1 MKKRQR
7 EIIPKTLPVQ
17 PQRIQHIAFAI
28 PKLEY
33 KVVAQPILKTT
44 FTGHVTA
51 IPTVLIFYL
60 NSMEFKIVAAII
72 QETMENGVCLLTA
85 SQFATRFK
93 TCLPTIYDNL
103 YNLRKM
109 GVIYEDRQGRQ
120 VARAIDF
127 NAVQHLNDILSIED
141 RGMYRRLRDKL
152 KLKNINN
159 ITKDDFERVYD
170 KYVLPPDHDI
180 EEEEEY
186 D

>member
-1 MKKRQR
+1 MKKRRR
-7 EIIPKTLPVQ
+7 EVIPKSLPVQ
-17 PQRIQHIAFAI
+17 PQRIQNVAFAI

-33 KVVAQPILKTT
+33 KVVAQPILKTA

-60 NSMEFKIVAAII
+60 NTMEFKIVATII
-72 QETMENGVCLLTA
+72 QETMENGVCLLTVA
-85 SQFATRFK
+85 QFAIRLK
-93 TCLPTIYDNL
+93 TSPPTIYDNL
-103 YNLRKM
+103 YKLRKM
-109 GVIYEDRQGRQ
+109 GVVYEDRQGRQ

-127 NAVQHLNDILSIED
+127 NAVQHLNDILNIED

-159 ITKDDFERVYD
+159 IAKEDFNRVYD
-170 KYVLPPDHDI
+170 KHVLPADHDI

>member
-1 MKKRQR
+1 MKKRKR
-7 EIIPKTLPVQ
+7 EIIPKTLPVH
-17 PQRIQHIAFAI
+17 PQRIQNVAFAI

-33 KVVAQPILKTT
+33 KVVAQPIIKTA

-60 NSMEFKIVAAII
+60 NQLEFKIVATVI

-85 SQFATRFK
+85 AQFATRLK
-93 TCLPTIYDNL
+93 STPPAIYNNL
-103 YNLRKM
+103 HALRKM
-109 GVIYEDRQGRQ
+109 GIIYEDRQGWI

-127 NAVQHLNDILSIED
+127 NAVQHLNDILSEED
-141 RGMYRRLRDKL
+141 RGVYRRLRSKL

-159 ITKDDFERVYD
+159 ITKGDLFRIYD
-170 KYVLPPDHDI
+170 KHVLPVDHDI

>member
-1 MKKRQR
+1 MKKKPR

-17 PQRIQHIAFAI
+17 PKRIQNIAFAI

-44 FTGHVTA
+44 FTGHVTT

-60 NSMEFKIVAAII
+60 NPMEFKIVAAII
-72 QETMENGVCLLTA
+72 QETMENGVCLLTVP
-85 SQFATRFK
+85 QFVTRFK
-93 TCLPTIYDNL
+93 ASCKTIYDSL
-103 YNLRKM
+103 YRLRKM
-109 GVIYEDRQGRQ
+109 GIIYEDRQGRQ

-127 NAVQHLNDILSIED
+127 DAVQHLNDILSIED
-141 RGMYRRLRDKL
+141 RGIYRRLRDKL
-152 KLKNINN
+152 RLKNINN
-159 ITKDDFERVYD
+159 ITQKDLERVYD